1 MRQFRNR
8 AVTFVLAGML
18 VMAGAACS
26 AEEPVTAPGQEE
38 GAADPGDSGQ
48 DDVEQGGGPEGAG
61 NQGSQ
66 MTESEG
72 DSSY

>member
-8 AVTFVLAGML
+8 IATTVLAGTL
-18 VMAGAACS
+18 VVAGAACS
-26 AEEPVTAPGQEE
+26 AEEPATSPGQEE